1 MRLAELSEI
10 HSGYTARGRLDPLP
24 EGGVPALQLRD
35 VGTSGEAPGPDLQ
48 RYDLGKLSDRYFVR
62 GGEVVFRS
70 RGQPNTAVAIPD
82 PLPEPAVV
90 VVPLVIVRPDR
101 DRVLPEYLAWAIN
114 QPDAQRQFDAEA
126 QGTSL
131 RMIPMAVLENL
142 EIAVPDL
149 LTQKRIMEFYA
160 LAQQEG
166 RLLSRLAA
174 RRKELVG
181 AILGEAAKAADK
193 ADKKDIAR

>member
-1 MRLAELSEI
+1 MRLAELSDI

-24 EGGVPALQLRD
+24 EGGVPALLLRD
-35 VGTSGEAPGPDLQ
+35 VGTDGETPGPDFQ

-70 RGQPNTAVAIPD
+70 RGAPNAAAAIRD

-90 VVPLVIVRPDR
+90 IVPLVIVRPDR
-101 DRVLPEYLAWAIN
+101 KRVLPEYLAWAIN
-114 QPDAQRQFDAEA
+114 QPDAQRRLGAKA

-131 RMIPMAVLENL
+131 RMIPMAVLGNL

-149 LTQKRIMEFYA
+149 PTQKRIVELDA
-160 LAQQEG
+160 LARQEG
-166 RLLSRLAA
+166 RLLRQLAA
-174 RRKELVG
+174 RREELTS
-181 AILGEAAKAADK
+181 AILGEAAKTADRK
-193 ADKKDIAR
+193 EIAR

>member
-1 MRLAELSEI
+1 MRLAALSDI

-35 VGTSGEAPGPDLQ
+35 VGTDGQAPGPNFQ

-70 RGQPNTAVAIPD
+70 RGEPNAAAAIRD
-82 PLPEPAVV
+82 PLPEPVV
-90 VVPLVIVRPDR
+90 VIVPLVIVRPDR

-114 QPDAQRQFDAEA
+114 QPDAQRRLGAEA

-142 EIAVPDL
+142 EIAMPDL
-149 LTQKRIMEFYA
+149 PTQRCIVELDA
-160 LAQQEG
+160 LARQEAQ
-166 RLLSRLAA
+166 LLRQLAA
-174 RRKELVG
+174 RRETLVS
-181 AILGEAAKAADK
+181 AILGDAAKAADQK
-193 ADKKDIAR
+193 EFA

>member
-1 MRLAELSEI
+1 MRLAELSDI
-10 HSGYTARGRLDPLP
+10 HSGYTARGRLEPLP

-35 VGTSGEAPGPDLQ
+35 VGTEGATPGPDFQ
-48 RYDLGKLSDRYFVR
+48 RYDLGKLPDRYFVR

-70 RGQPNTAVAIPD
+70 RGEPNAAAAIRD

-90 VVPLVIVRPDR
+90 IVPLVIVRPDR
-101 DRVLPEYLAWAIN
+101 ARVLPEYLAWAIN
-114 QPDAQRQFDAEA
+114 QPDAQRRLGAEA

-149 LTQKRIMEFYA
+149 PTQKRIVELNA
-160 LAQQEG
+160 LARQEG
-166 RLLSRLAA
+166 KLLQQLAA
-174 RRKELVG
+174 RREELVS
-181 AILGEAAKAADK
+181 AILGEAAKAADQK
-193 ADKKDIAR
+193 ENA

>member
-1 MRLAELSEI
+1 MRLAALSDI

-35 VGTSGEAPGPDLQ
+35 VGTDGQVPGPNFQ

-70 RGQPNTAVAIPD
+70 RGEPNAAAAIRD
-82 PLPEPAVV
+82 PLPEPVV
-90 VVPLVIVRPDR
+90 VIVPLVIVRPDR

-114 QPDAQRQFDAEA
+114 QPDAQRRLGAEA

-149 LTQKRIMEFYA
+149 PTQRRIVELDG
-160 LAQQEG
+160 LARQEG
-166 RLLSRLAA
+166 QLLRQLAA
-174 RRKELVG
+174 RREKLLS
-181 AILGEAAKAADK
+181 AILGEAAKATDQK
-193 ADKKDIAR
+193 EIA

>member
-1 MRLAELSEI
+1 MRLAALSDI

-35 VGTSGEAPGPDLQ
+35 VGTDGQAPGPNFQ

-70 RGQPNTAVAIPD
+70 RGEPNAAAAIRD
-82 PLPEPAVV
+82 PLPEPVV
-90 VVPLVIVRPDR
+90 VIVPLVIVRPDR

-114 QPDAQRQFDAEA
+114 QPDAQRRLGAEA

-149 LTQKRIMEFYA
+149 PTQRCIVELDA
-160 LAQQEG
+160 LARQEAQ
-166 RLLSRLAA
+166 LLRQLAG
-174 RRKELVG
+174 RKEELVS
-181 AILGEAAKAADK
+181 AILGEAAKAADRK
-193 ADKKDIAR
+193 EIA